1 MTTGTTIAAT
11 NHDGTLTVIAHSE
24 HHDLTQEVTPGTEFA
39 HLDPRALI
47 IETNVR
53 DDASV
58 DLTPGFVGSI
68 RQHGVLMPI
77 LVVRHG
83 DGALHVRAGK
93 RRTLGAVAA
102 DVPTIPARIIDAGPG
117 AERLVQQIIE
127 NDQRKDF
134 TEAERVAGYEQMALE
149 FGMSAGQIAGRLGR
163 TKREVTTALRV
174 AKSDRARQVLAAGLT
189 IDQAATIAAFEDHP
203 EIVARLTQ
211 VALNDP
217 DGLAHEAQAER
228 DDLATART
236 NAAIRARLIEDLTAS
251 GVTILDGGPTH
262 NDAKVR
268 HLYGLR
274 QDDDS
279 TPIDPAE
286 HATCPGHAAYIGSPY
301 WNDEPVAYYVCT
313 DYQANGH
320 QIPSWQQ
327 HTITAPDGG
336 MTDEQ
341 KAERRRVIDGNKAW
355 RSATTVRREWLA
367 TFAARKSAPKGAAA
381 MLGYVITHRGD
392 DLVRAAREGQKMAR
406 DLLGIHADHYS
417 GRQSISDALDAAAP
431 GRQQIIALTV
441 ALAAIE
447 DATDDHT
454 WRTPVAHVARYL
466 TAIESWGYTLAD
478 VEREAIH
485 GRTQPDQDTDEAPT
499 GEPDETQPA
508 AKADPGSDDEPD
520 TEDTDGATDALD
532 LTEYEDQD

>member
-1 MTTGTTIAAT
+1 MTKGSTIAAT

-77 LVVRHG
+77 LVVRQA

-102 DVPTIPARIIDAGPG
+102 QVPTIPARIIDAGPG

-174 AKSDRARQVLAAGLT
+174 AKSDRAREVLAAGLT

-203 EIVARLTQ
+203 EIVARLTE

-228 DDLATART
+228 DDLATARE
-236 NAAIRARLIEDLTAS
+236 RARMIEDLTAT
-251 GVTILDGGPTH
+251 GITVLDAAPGYDDPQ
-262 NDAKVR
+262 VR
-268 HLYGLR
+268 DLARLR
-274 QDDDS
+274 QDDGR
-279 TPIDPAE
+279 TPIAPAL
-286 HATCPGHAAYIGSPY
+286 HTACPGHAAYVGTRGWS
-301 WNDEPVAYYVCT
+301 DEPVTYYVCT
-313 DYQANGH
+313 DFPAHGH
-320 QIPSWQQ
+320 KVPSYDLPVAA
-327 HTITAPDGG
+327 TDGG

-392 DLVRAAREGQKMAR
+392 DLVRAAREGHKMAR

-431 GRQQIIALTV
+431 GRQRIIALTV

-454 WRTPVAHVARYL
+454 WRSPVAHVVRYL

-508 AKADPGSDDEPD
+508 AEADPGSDDEPD